1 MNSLDS
7 RDLEKRLRK
16 LEDLRDEATEQA
28 PMDEDEKAELDELE
42 AIRDEVGDEWKDGV
56 RFIPEDDF
64 TDYCKELL
72 EDIGDLPKDL
82 PWYIVINW
90 EDTADNLKADYSEVE
105 YQGTTYLYRV

>member
-1 MNSLDS
+1 MT
-7 RDLEKRLRK
+7 RW
-16 LEDLRDEATEQA
+16 
-28 PMDEDEKAELDELE
+28 
-42 AIRDEVGDEWKDGV
+42 GGEWRHGV
-56 RFIPEDDF
+56 QFIPEDDF

-72 EDIGDLPKDL
+72 EDCGELPKDL